1 MTESPLPAGPQYGAT
16 IAFQIGG
23 VAATDGS
30 QVYMDITGAVSDG
43 WKLVDSNNNRIPVG
57 TGFTIRAP
65 TGPASSSSS
74 FPIRF
79 YTDNGGT
86 STHYLS
92 KFAPTR
98 AWAWASTYEKSL
110 YPWPFD
116 SRNFPGHL

>member
-79 YTDNGGT
+79 TPT
-86 STHYLS
+86 TV
-92 KFAPTR
+92 APV
-98 AWAWASTYEKSL
+98 L
-110 YPWPFD
+110 II
-116 SRNFPGHL
+116 